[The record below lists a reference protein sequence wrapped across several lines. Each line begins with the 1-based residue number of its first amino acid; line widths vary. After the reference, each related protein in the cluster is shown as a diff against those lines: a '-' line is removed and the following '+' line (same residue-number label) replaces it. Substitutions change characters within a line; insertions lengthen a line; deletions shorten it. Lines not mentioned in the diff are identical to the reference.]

1 MADPA
6 VEIAL
11 SAAADFVKEAMSPW
25 EAEDEDL
32 KSVIRTFEQDFATV
46 IAEAPKKGGFEAVYK
61 TIKRL
66 FRYVGTAAALIA
78 EAQVPGVREQKG
90 KVPKTIL
97 GQACKLVEIG
107 ICPRPDP
114 EDPRLRLCRIAPIL
128 DPPESETA
136 LVGLV
141 VKRFHEYKQHNH
153 RAIGYTPKS
162 GA

>member
-11 SAAADFVKEAMSPW
+11 SAAADFVKEAMRPW
-25 EAEDEDL
+25 EPEEEDL
-32 KSVIRTFEQDFATV
+32 KSVIRSFERDFENV
-46 IAEAPKKGGFEAVYK
+46 IAAPGKDGFEGVYK
-61 TIKRL
+61 KIKRL
-66 FRYVGTAAALIA
+66 FRYVGTGAALIA
-78 EAQVPGVREQKG
+78 EAQQVGTDETKG
-90 KVPKTIL
+90 KVGKSIL

-114 EDPRLRLCRIAPIL
+114 EDPRLRFCRLASIL

-136 LVGLV
+136 LVHLV
-141 VKRFHEYKQHNH
+141 LKRFGEYKRDNH

-162 GA
+162 GK

>member
-11 SAAADFVKEAMSPW
+11 SAAADFVKEAMRPW

-32 KSVIRTFEQDFATV
+32 KSVIGSFAEDFKNV
-46 IAEAPKKGGFEAVYK
+46 IFDPQNGGFEKVYK

-66 FRYVGTAAALIA
+66 FRYVGTGAALIA
-78 EAQVPGVREQKG
+78 EAQLVGTDEPKG
-90 KVPKTIL
+90 KVPRSIL
-97 GQACKLVEIG
+97 DQACKLVEIG
-107 ICPRPDP
+107 VCPRPDL
-114 EDPRLRLCRIAPIL
+114 EEPRLRFCRLAPIL

-141 VKRFHEYKQHNH
+141 VKRFHEYKEHNP